1 VASENRIFPLIP
13 NLRQRIIAFILL
25 FLLYITLFLILTPYL
40 EVGVNYLVVLPI
52 LSATFC
58 FGFYGGV
65 ISGSLGLA
73 MNLALLYLR
82 GDLFWAPS
90 SLPMAQLSGM
100 TIGFGLGLTGSYL
113 RRLETEMMRRIKR
126 EEELGIA
133 LSEKEVLY
141 RELNHRVK
149 NNLNLI
155 KSLIQLQVYRSE
167 NEEFIDEAE
176 RLISRILSISLV
188 HEQLY
193 SGILDRDINPRDYL
207 IKLIEQIGASQS
219 PIPVKL
225 KSRHCEDSLSLSME
239 KAVPLGLIVNEVVTN
254 IIKYAFEESLLIQP
268 EVELRITIEEKTLI
282 IEILDNGRGFDPD
295 KQKAGLGITL
305 IETLSGQLKGDYAY
319 RARRQGTRFVLRFP
333 L

>member
-1 VASENRIFPLIP
+1 MLF
-13 NLRQRIIAFILL
+13 
-25 FLLYITLFLILTPYL
+25 FLLYIVLFLTLTPYL

-58 FGFYGGV
+58 FGFYGGI
-65 ISGSLGLA
+65 ISGTLGLA
-73 MNLALLYLR
+73 MNIALLYLK
-82 GDLFWAPS
+82 GDLCWVPS
-90 SLPMAQLSGM
+90 SLPMAQFSGM

-113 RRLETEMMRRIKR
+113 RRLETEMMRRLER

-155 KSLIQLQVYRSE
+155 KSLIQLQIYRSE
-167 NEEFIDEAE
+167 NAEFTAEAE
-176 RLISRILSISLV
+176 KLMSRIFSIALV

-207 IKLIEQIGASQS
+207 IKLIEQIAASQY
-219 PIPVKL
+219 PAPVKL

-254 IIKYAFEESLLIQP
+254 IIKYAFEDSLLIQP
-268 EVELRITIEEKTLI
+268 ELVLQIQKEENTLVV
-282 IEILDNGRGFDPD
+282 EILDNGRGFEPGEE
-295 KQKAGLGITL
+295 KAGLGITL
-305 IETLSGQLKGDYAY
+305 IQTLAGQLKGDYAY